1 MKMRTM
7 PHNIIVDIFIFKALP
22 ATTGFVALLFGG
34 GFFGALLMALF
45 IKILLYFFEKEI
57 KQLSLWLRKKL
68 RK

>member
-1 MKMRTM
+1 M
-7 PHNIIVDIFIFKALP
+7 PHNLISDILIFKALP

-34 GFFGALLMALF
+34 GFLGALAMALI

-57 KQLSLWLRKKL
+57 KKFAAWLRKKL